1 MNIRPI
7 HSEADYHAALAAI
20 DEVIDAAEGT
30 AAYERLDLLSILVES
45 YEREHHPIPPPDA
58 VEAIEF
64 MMEQRGLTRKELE
77 PLLGSRGRVAEI
89 LNRKRSLSMAMVRAL
104 HAELGIPA
112 EILIRETRG
121 SGRKAST
128 VRGRGARTK
137 KRA

>member
-1 MNIRPI
+1 
-7 HSEADYHAALAAI
+7 
-20 DEVIDAAEGT
+20 
-30 AAYERLDLLSILVES
+30 
-45 YEREHHPIPPPDA
+45 
-58 VEAIEF
+58 

-137 KRA
+137 KGA